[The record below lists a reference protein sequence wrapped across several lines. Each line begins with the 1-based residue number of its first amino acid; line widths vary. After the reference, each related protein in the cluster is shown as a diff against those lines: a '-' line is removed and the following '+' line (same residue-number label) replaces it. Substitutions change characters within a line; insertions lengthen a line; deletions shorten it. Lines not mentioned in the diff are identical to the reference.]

1 MGDHQLPY
9 EDLIELGGLEWS
21 PCSGLSK
28 FTKRGLPGE
37 FIRRAVQTAPL
48 PEAALM
54 QIDSKLAPL
63 LQPEC

>member
-1 MGDHQLPY
+1 MESMFRSVRVYQ
-9 EDLIELGGLEWS
+9 E
-21 PCSGLSK
+21 
-28 FTKRGLPGE
+28 GLPGK